1 VIKGLRRTRLI
12 KMMTRDKHQL
22 LTFVCAIVAMM
33 LLLTQ
38 NLVAQAAKDVPST
51 HLAELSRSIEDLS
64 DRVSPAVVQV
74 FASGFRVNPEGGP
87 SDPGLISKT
96 RNVGSGVVMDSEG
109 HVLTNAHVIEGAA
122 AVEVALP
129 ALFEAGSPRQ
139 SILKG
144 RGRRFSA
151 EIVGVDSDTD
161 LAVLKIPGKGIPFLT
176 FGDSDHVRQGQLVL
190 AFGSPLG
197 LENSVTMGVVSATAR
212 QLRPEDPM
220 IYIQTD
226 TPINPGNSGGPLV
239 DLHGHVVGI
248 NTFILSQSGG
258 SEGIGFAAPS
268 NIARNVFTQLSK
280 SGQVRR
286 GSIDVYAQSISP
298 ELAQGLNLANDWG
311 VILGDVFPG
320 GSGASAGLKE
330 GDVILTLNGK
340 VMENARQLEVNIY
353 RHAIGE
359 RISLEVLRGVDKL
372 KVEVAVAARDPD
384 PERFSAHVS
393 VEKNRIQRLGVLGLT
408 LDAKTAQELP
418 PLRKHEGVLVA
429 ARVVTAFP
437 GEEQLLPGDVIYA
450 IGRVPVKDLEGL
462 RSSVSALDAD
472 KPVVVQL
479 ERQGK
484 VRYLTVW
491 LEDSHRR

>member
-1 VIKGLRRTRLI
+1 MLTCNKRRFLVG
-12 KMMTRDKHQL
+12 M
-22 LTFVCAIVAMM
+22 CAILEMM
-33 LLLTQ
+33 LLRQDFL
-38 NLVAQAAKDVPST
+38 AQAGAKEAPAARLV
-51 HLAELSRSIEDLS
+51 ELSRSIEDLS

-74 FASGFRVNPEGGP
+74 FASGFRVNPDSSS
-87 SDPGLISKT
+87 SDPGLINKI

-109 HVLTNAHVIEGAA
+109 HVLTNAHVIAGAA
-122 AVEVALP
+122 AVEVVLP
-129 ALFEAGSPRQ
+129 ALFEGGSPRL

-144 RGRRFSA
+144 RGKRFSA
-151 EIVGVDSDTD
+151 EVVGIDSDTD
-161 LAVLKIPGKGIPFLT
+161 LAVLKIPQKGIPFLS
-176 FGDSDHVRQGQLVL
+176 FGDSDQVRQGQLVL

-239 DLHGHVVGI
+239 DLQGRVVGV

-268 NIARNVFTQLSK
+268 NIAQNVFTQLRK

-286 GSIDVYAQSISP
+286 GSIDVHAQSVTP

-311 VILGDVFPG
+311 VIVGDVVPG
-320 GSGASAGLKE
+320 GSADRAGLKE

-359 RISLEVLRGVDKL
+359 RVSLEVLRGAVKL
-372 KVEVAVAARDPD
+372 KVDVVVAARDPD
-384 PERFSAHVS
+384 PERFSASVS
-393 VEKNRIQRLGVLGLT
+393 VAKNRVQRFGVLGIT
-408 LDAKTAQELP
+408 LDAKTAGELP

-429 ARVVTAFP
+429 ARVATSFP
-437 GEEQLLPGDVIYA
+437 GEDQLLPGDVIYA
-450 IGRVPVKDLEGL
+450 VGRTPVRDLESL
-462 RSSVSALDAD
+462 RSIVSGLDSN
-472 KPVVVQL
+472 KPVIVQL

-484 VRYLTVW
+484 VRYVAVW
-491 LEDSHRR
+491 LEDSQRR

>member
-1 VIKGLRRTRLI
+1 MITRQ
-12 KMMTRDKHQL
+12 KRQR
-22 LTFVCAIVAMM
+22 FVARCAIALTT
-33 LLLTQ
+33 LLCTQ
-38 NLVAQAAKDVPST
+38 SLLSQTGVKEVPST
-51 HLAELSRSIEDLS
+51 RLAELSRSIEDLS

-74 FASGFRVNPEGGP
+74 FASGFRVNPEGGT

-144 RGRRFSA
+144 RGKRFSA
-151 EIVGVDSDTD
+151 EVVGVDSDTD
-161 LAVLKIPGKGIPFLT
+161 LAVLKIPAKGIPFLI

-239 DLHGHVVGI
+239 DLQGHVIGI

-286 GSIDVYAQSISP
+286 GSIGVYAQSISP
-298 ELAQGLNLANDWG
+298 ELAQGLNLANEWG
-311 VILGDVFPG
+311 VIVGDVFPS
-320 GSGASAGLKE
+320 GSAASAGLKE

-340 VMENARQLEVNIY
+340 VLENARQLEVNIY
-353 RHAIGE
+353 RHAVGE
-359 RISLEVLRGVDKL
+359 RISLEVLRGAEKF
-372 KVEVAVAARDPD
+372 KVEVAVGARDPD

-393 VEKNRIQRLGVLGLT
+393 VEKNRVQRLGVLGLT
-408 LDAKTAQELP
+408 LDAKTAQQLP

-429 ARVVTAFP
+429 ARVATAFP

-450 IGRVPVKDLEGL
+450 VGRVPVKDLDGL

-472 KPVVVQL
+472 KPAIVQL

-484 VRYLTVW
+484 VRYLVVW
-491 LEDSHRR
+491 LEDSQRR

>member
-1 VIKGLRRTRLI
+1 
-12 KMMTRDKHQL
+12 MMTREKRQRFAVH
-22 LTFVCAIVAMM
+22 CAIVLTT
-33 LLLTQ
+33 LLWTQ
-38 NLVAQAAKDVPST
+38 SLLPQGTAKDAASIR
-51 HLAELSRSIEDLS
+51 LAELSRSIEDLS
-64 DRVSPAVVQV
+64 DQVSPAVVQV
-74 FASGFRVNPEGGP
+74 FASGFRVNPEGGS

-109 HVLTNAHVIEGAA
+109 HVLTNAHVIAGAA
-122 AVEVALP
+122 AVEVVLP

-144 RGRRFSA
+144 RGKRFSA
-151 EIVGVDSDTD
+151 EVVGVDSDTD
-161 LAVLKIPGKGIPFLT
+161 LAVLKIPEKGIPFLT

-239 DLHGHVVGI
+239 DLQGRVVGI

-268 NIARNVFTQLSK
+268 NIARNVFTQLRK

-286 GSIDVYAQSISP
+286 GGIDVYAQSISP

-320 GSGASAGLKE
+320 GSADRAGLKE

-359 RISLEVLRGVDKL
+359 RISLEVLRGADKL
-372 KVEVAVAARDPD
+372 KVDVAVAARDPD
-384 PERFSAHVS
+384 PERFSASVS
-393 VEKNRIQRLGVLGLT
+393 VEKNRVQRLGVLGIT
-408 LDAKTAQELP
+408 LDAKTARELA

-429 ARVVTAFP
+429 ARVATSFP

-450 IGRVPVKDLEGL
+450 VGRTPVKDLEGL
-462 RSSVSALDAD
+462 RSSVGALDAG

-484 VRYLTVW
+484 VRYLAVW
-491 LEDSHRR
+491 LEDSQRR

>member
-1 VIKGLRRTRLI
+1 MITRQ
-12 KMMTRDKHQL
+12 KRQR
-22 LTFVCAIVAMM
+22 FVAQCAIALTT
-33 LLLTQ
+33 LLCTQ
-38 NLVAQAAKDVPST
+38 SLLSQTGAREVPST
-51 HLAELSRSIEDLS
+51 RLAELSRSIEDLS

-74 FASGFRVNPEGGP
+74 FASGFRVNPEGGT

-129 ALFEAGSPRQ
+129 ALFEAGFPRQ

-144 RGRRFSA
+144 RGKRFSA

-161 LAVLKIPGKGIPFLT
+161 LAVLKIPAKGIPFLI

-197 LENSVTMGVVSATAR
+197 LENSVTMGIVSATAR

-239 DLHGHVVGI
+239 DLNGHVIGI

-286 GSIDVYAQSISP
+286 GSIGVYAQSISP
-298 ELAQGLNLANDWG
+298 ELAQGLKLANEWG
-311 VILGDVFPG
+311 VIVGDVFPG
-320 GSGASAGLKE
+320 GSAASSGLKE

-340 VMENARQLEVNIY
+340 VLENARQLEVNIY

-359 RISLEVLRGVDKL
+359 RMLLEVLRGEEKF
-372 KVEVAVAARDPD
+372 KVEVAVGARDPD
-384 PERFSAHVS
+384 PERFSANVS
-393 VEKNRIQRLGVLGLT
+393 VEKNRVQRLGVLGLT
-408 LDAKTAQELP
+408 LDAKTAQQLP

-429 ARVVTAFP
+429 ARVATAFP

-450 IGRVPVKDLEGL
+450 VGRVPVKDLESL
-462 RSSVSALDAD
+462 RSSVGALDAD
-472 KPVVVQL
+472 KPAIVQL

-484 VRYLTVW
+484 VRYLVVW
-491 LEDSHRR
+491 LEDSQRR

>member
-1 VIKGLRRTRLI
+1 MITRQ
-12 KMMTRDKHQL
+12 KRQR
-22 LTFVCAIVAMM
+22 FVAQCAIALTT
-33 LLLTQ
+33 LLCTQ
-38 NLVAQAAKDVPST
+38 SLLSQTGAKEVPST
-51 HLAELSRSIEDLS
+51 RLAELSRSIEDLS

-74 FASGFRVNPEGGP
+74 FASGFRVNPEGGT

-109 HVLTNAHVIEGAA
+109 HVLTNAHVIQGAA

-129 ALFEAGSPRQ
+129 ALFEAGSHRQ

-144 RGRRFSA
+144 RGKRFSA

-161 LAVLKIPGKGIPFLT
+161 LAVLKIPAKGIPFLI

-212 QLRPEDPM
+212 QLRLEDPM

-239 DLHGHVVGI
+239 DLQGHVIGI

-286 GSIDVYAQSISP
+286 GSIGVYAQSISP
-298 ELAQGLNLANDWG
+298 ELAQGLKLANEWG
-311 VILGDVFPG
+311 VIVGDVFPG
-320 GSGASAGLKE
+320 GSAASSGLKE

-340 VMENARQLEVNIY
+340 VLENARQLEVNIY

-359 RISLEVLRGVDKL
+359 RMLLEVLRGVDKL
-372 KVEVAVAARDPD
+372 KIEVSVGARDPD
-384 PERFSAHVS
+384 PERFSANVS

-408 LDAKTAQELP
+408 LDAKTAQQLP

-429 ARVVTAFP
+429 ARVATAFP

-450 IGRVPVKDLEGL
+450 VGRVPVKDLESL
-462 RSSVSALDAD
+462 RSSVGALDAD
-472 KPVVVQL
+472 KPAIVQL

-484 VRYLTVW
+484 VRYLVVW
-491 LEDSHRR
+491 LEDSQRR

>member
-1 VIKGLRRTRLI
+1 
-12 KMMTRDKHQL
+12 MMTLDKHRRFAVLCVIGVMTL
-22 LTFVCAIVAMM
+22 LW
-33 LLLTQ
+33 TQ
-38 NLVAQAAKDVPST
+38 SLRAQSGAKDAPST
-51 HLAELSRSIEDLS
+51 RLAELSRSIEDLS
-64 DRVSPAVVQV
+64 DRVSPAVVKI
-74 FASGFRVNPEGGP
+74 FASGFRVNPEDGP
-87 SDPGLISKT
+87 YDPGLISKT
-96 RNVGSGVVMDSEG
+96 RNVGSGVVMDSDG
-109 HVLTNAHVIEGAA
+109 HILTNAHVIAGAA
-122 AVEVALP
+122 SVEVLLP

-144 RGRRFSA
+144 RGKRFSA
-151 EIVGVDSDTD
+151 EIVGVDSDSD
-161 LAVLKIPGKGIPFLT
+161 LAVLKIPEKGLPFLT
-176 FGDSDHVRQGQLVL
+176 FGDSDQVRQGQLVL

-197 LENSVTMGVVSATAR
+197 LDNSVTMGVVSATAR

-239 DLHGHVVGI
+239 DLHGRVVGI
-248 NTFILSQSGG
+248 NTLILSQSGG

-268 NIARNVFTQLSK
+268 SIARNVFTQLRK

-286 GSIDVYAQSISP
+286 GSMDVYAQSISP

-320 GSGASAGLKE
+320 GSADRAGLKE

-359 RISLEVLRGVDKL
+359 RVSLEVLRGAEKL
-372 KVEVAVAARDPD
+372 KVEVVVAARDPD
-384 PERFSAHVS
+384 PERFSASVS
-393 VEKNRIQRLGVLGLT
+393 VEKNRVQRFGVLGIT
-408 LDAKTAQELP
+408 LDAKTARELP

-429 ARVVTAFP
+429 ARVATAFP
-437 GEEQLLPGDVIYA
+437 GEEQLFPGDVIYA
-450 IGRVPVKDLEGL
+450 VGRVPVKDLEGL
-462 RSSVSALDAD
+462 RSSVSALDAG

-484 VRYLTVW
+484 VRYLAVW
-491 LEDSHRR
+491 LEDSQRR

>member
-1 VIKGLRRTRLI
+1 
-12 KMMTRDKHQL
+12 MTRDQHRL
-22 LTFVCAIVAMM
+22 LAVLCSILEVT
-33 LLLTQ
+33 LLLTLLSQ
-38 NLVAQAAKDVPST
+38 SLRAQIGAKEAPLT
-51 HLAELSRSIEDLS
+51 RLAELSRSIEDLS
-64 DRVSPAVVQV
+64 DQVSSAVVQV
-74 FASGFRVNPEGGP
+74 FASGFRVNPESGP
-87 SDPGLISKT
+87 SDPGLVSKT

-109 HVLTNAHVIEGAA
+109 HVLTNAHVIAGAA
-122 AVEVALP
+122 AIEVLLP

-144 RGRRFSA
+144 RGKRFSA

-161 LAVLKIPGKGIPFLT
+161 LAVLKIPEKGIPFLS
-176 FGDSDHVRQGQLVL
+176 FGDSDRVRQGQLVW

-239 DLHGHVVGI
+239 DLHGRVVGI

-258 SEGIGFAAPS
+258 NEGIGFAAPS
-268 NIARNVFTQLSK
+268 NIAKSVFTQLRK

-286 GSIDVYAQSISP
+286 GGIDVYAQSISP
-298 ELAQGLNLANDWG
+298 DLAQGLNLASDWG

-320 GSGASAGLKE
+320 GSADRAGLKE

-359 RISLEVLRGVDKL
+359 KVSLEVLRGTEKL
-372 KVEVAVAARDPD
+372 RIDVAVAARDPD
-384 PERFSAHVS
+384 PERFSASVS
-393 VEKNRIQRLGVLGLT
+393 VEKNRVQRFGVLGIT
-408 LDAKTAQELP
+408 LDAKIAGELP
-418 PLRKHEGVLVA
+418 PLRKHQGVLVA
-429 ARVVTAFP
+429 ARVATSFP

-450 IGRVPVKDLEGL
+450 VGRVPVKDLDSL
-462 RSSVSALDAD
+462 RSMVNGLDAA

-484 VRYLTVW
+484 VRYLAVW
-491 LEDSHRR
+491 LEDSQRR

>member
-1 VIKGLRRTRLI
+1 MNKRQRSKPLDRWGP
-12 KMMTRDKHQL
+12 L
-22 LTFVCAIVAMM
+22 LVPLM
-33 LLLTQ
+33 LLLPGGLLGQGTSRG
-38 NLVAQAAKDVPST
+38 VPST
-51 HLAELSRSIEDLS
+51 PLEDISRSIEDLS

-74 FASGFRVNPEGGP
+74 FASGFRVNPESGS

-96 RNVGSGVVMDSEG
+96 RNVGSGVVMDSQG
-109 HVLTNAHVIEGAA
+109 HVLTNAHVIAGAA
-122 AVEVALP
+122 AVEVLLP
-129 ALFEAGSPRQ
+129 AVFGAGSPRQ

-144 RGRRFSA
+144 RGKRFSA
-151 EIVGVDSDTD
+151 EITGVDSDTD
-161 LAVLKIPGKGIPFLT
+161 LAVLKIPEKGIPFLS
-176 FGDSDHVRQGQLVL
+176 FGDSDHLRQGQLVL

-239 DLHGHVVGI
+239 DLHGRVVGI

-298 ELAQGLNLANDWG
+298 ELAQGLNLPNDWG

-320 GSGASAGLKE
+320 GSAAHAGLKE
-330 GDVILTLNGK
+330 GDVILTLDGK

-353 RHAIGE
+353 RYAIGE
-359 RISLEVLRGVDKL
+359 RISLEVLRGADKL
-372 KVEVAVAARDPD
+372 KAEVAVAARDPD
-384 PERFSAHVS
+384 LERFSANVS

-408 LDAKTAQELP
+408 LDAKIAQELP

-429 ARVVTAFP
+429 ARVAAAFP

-450 IGRVPVKDLEGL
+450 VGRVPAKDLEGL
-462 RSSVSALDAD
+462 RSAVSALDAD

-484 VRYLTVW
+484 VRYLAVW
-491 LEDSHRR
+491 LEDSRRR

>member
-1 VIKGLRRTRLI
+1 
-12 KMMTRDKHQL
+12 
-22 LTFVCAIVAMM
+22 
-33 LLLTQ
+33 
-38 NLVAQAAKDVPST
+38 
-51 HLAELSRSIEDLS
+51 
-64 DRVSPAVVQV
+64 
-74 FASGFRVNPEGGP
+74 VNPEGGA

-96 RNVGSGVVMDSEG
+96 RNVGSGVVMDAEG
-109 HVLTNAHVIEGAA
+109 HVLTNAHVIQGAA

-144 RGRRFSA
+144 RGKRFSA
-151 EIVGVDSDTD
+151 EVVGVDSDTD
-161 LAVLKIPGKGIPFLT
+161 LAVLKIPAKGIPFLA

-239 DLHGHVVGI
+239 DLQGHVIGI

-286 GSIDVYAQSISP
+286 GSIGVYAQSISP
-298 ELAQGLNLANDWG
+298 ELAQGLNLANEWG
-311 VILGDVFPG
+311 VIVGDVFPG
-320 GSGASAGLKE
+320 GSAASAGLKE

-359 RISLEVLRGVDKL
+359 RMLLEVLRGADKL

-384 PERFSAHVS
+384 PERFSANVS
-393 VEKNRIQRLGVLGLT
+393 VEKNRVQRLGVLGLT
-408 LDAKTAQELP
+408 LDAKTAQQLP

-429 ARVVTAFP
+429 ARVATAFP

-450 IGRVPVKDLEGL
+450 VGRVPVKDLEGL
-462 RSSVSALDAD
+462 RSSVGALDAD
-472 KPVVVQL
+472 KPAIVHL

-484 VRYLTVW
+484 VRYLAVW
-491 LEDSHRR
+491 LEDSQRR

>member
-1 VIKGLRRTRLI
+1 MITREKRRRFVARCAMVLT
-12 KMMTRDKHQL
+12 TL
-22 LTFVCAIVAMM
+22 LWAQSLF
-33 LLLTQ
+33 
-38 NLVAQAAKDVPST
+38 AQAGSKDVPST
-51 HLAELSRSIEDLS
+51 RLAELSRSIEDLS

-74 FASGFRVNPEGGP
+74 FASGFRVNPEGGS

-96 RNVGSGVVMDSEG
+96 RNVGSGVVMDAEG
-109 HVLTNAHVIEGAA
+109 HVLTNAHVIAGAA

-144 RGRRFSA
+144 RGKRFSA
-151 EIVGVDSDTD
+151 EVVGVDSDTD
-161 LAVLKIPGKGIPFLT
+161 LAVLKIPAKGIPFLT

-239 DLHGHVVGI
+239 DLYGHVIGI

-286 GSIDVYAQSISP
+286 GSIGVYAQSISP
-298 ELAQGLNLANDWG
+298 ELAQGLNLANEWG

-320 GSGASAGLKE
+320 GAAASAGLKE

-359 RISLEVLRGVDKL
+359 RISLEVLRGADKL

-384 PERFSAHVS
+384 PERFSASVS
-393 VEKNRIQRLGVLGLT
+393 VEKNRVQRLGVLGLT

-429 ARVVTAFP
+429 ARVATAFP

-450 IGRVPVKDLEGL
+450 VGRVPVKDLEGL

-472 KPVVVQL
+472 KPAIVQL

-484 VRYLTVW
+484 VRYLAVW
-491 LEDSHRR
+491 LEDSRRR

>member
-1 VIKGLRRTRLI
+1 MTIPKKHPWPAILCLI
-12 KMMTRDKHQL
+12 AA
-22 LTFVCAIVAMM
+22 VM
-33 LLLTQ
+33 LLSNQRLQ
-38 NLVAQAAKDVPST
+38 AQAVAKDAPAIR
-51 HLAELSRSIEDLS
+51 LPDLSRSIEDLS

-74 FASGFRVNPEGGP
+74 FASGFRVNPER
-87 SDPGLISKT
+87 SSADPGLISKT
-96 RNVGSGVVMDSEG
+96 RNVGSGVVLDSDG
-109 HVLTNAHVIEGAA
+109 HILTNAHVISGAA
-122 AVEVALP
+122 SVEVVLP
-129 ALFEAGSPRQ
+129 ALFEAGSPRK

-144 RGRRFSA
+144 RGKRFSA
-151 EIVGVDSDTD
+151 EVVGVDSDTD
-161 LAVLKIPGKGIPFLT
+161 LAVLKIPETGLPFLT
-176 FGDSDHVRQGQLVL
+176 FGDSDQVRQGQLVL

-239 DLHGHVVGI
+239 DLQGRVVGI

-268 NIARNVFTQLSK
+268 NIARAVFMQLRK

-298 ELAQGLNLANDWG
+298 ELAQGLNLPIDWG

-320 GSGASAGLKE
+320 GSAARAGLKE

-353 RHAIGE
+353 RYTIGE
-359 RISLEVLRGVDKL
+359 RVSLEVLRGAEKFKVD
-372 KVEVAVAARDPD
+372 VAVTARDPD
-384 PERFSAHVS
+384 PERFSASVS
-393 VEKNRIQRLGVLGLT
+393 VENNRVQRFGVLGIT
-408 LDAKTAQELP
+408 LDAKMAQQLP
-418 PLRKHEGVLVA
+418 PLRKHAGVLVA
-429 ARVVTAFP
+429 ARVSTTFP
-437 GEEQLLPGDVIYA
+437 GEEQLLPGDVIYSV
-450 IGRVPVKDLEGL
+450 G
-462 RSSVSALDAD
+462 RSSVTDLETLRNVVSGLDASR
-472 KPVVVQL
+472 PAVIQL

-484 VRYLTVW
+484 VRYLTLW
-491 LEDSHRR
+491 LEDSKRR

>member
-1 VIKGLRRTRLI
+1 MTLRKSKRFTVVCLVVL
-12 KMMTRDKHQL
+12 MTL
-22 LTFVCAIVAMM
+22 LRPQH
-33 LLLTQ
+33 LR
-38 NLVAQAAKDVPST
+38 AQADAKDNPST
-51 HLAELSRSIEDLS
+51 RLAELSRSIEDLS

-74 FASGFRVNPEGGP
+74 FASGFRVNPEDG
-87 SDPGLISKT
+87 SADPGLISKT
-96 RNVGSGVVMDSEG
+96 RNVGSGVVLSSEG
-109 HVLTNAHVIEGAA
+109 HILTNAHVIAGAA
-122 AVEVALP
+122 SVEVVLP

-144 RGRRFSA
+144 RGKRFSA
-151 EIVGVDSDTD
+151 ETVGVDSDTD
-161 LAVLKIPGKGIPFLT
+161 LALLKIREKGLPFLT

-220 IYIQTD
+220 VYIQTD

-239 DLHGHVVGI
+239 DLHGHVIGI

-268 NIARNVFTQLSK
+268 NIARNVFTQLRK

-286 GSIDVYAQSISP
+286 GSIDVYAQTISP
-298 ELAQGLNLANDWG
+298 DLAEGLGLANDWG

-320 GSGASAGLKE
+320 GSADQAGLKE

-359 RISLEVLRGVDKL
+359 RISLEVLRGAEKL
-372 KVEVAVAARDPD
+372 KIEAMVAPRDPD
-384 PERFSAHVS
+384 PERFSASVS
-393 VEKNRIQRLGVLGLT
+393 IEKNRVQRFGVLGIT
-408 LDAKTAQELP
+408 LDAKTARELP

-429 ARVVTAFP
+429 ARVATAFP

-450 IGRVPVKDLEGL
+450 VGRVPVKDLEGL
-462 RSSVSALDAD
+462 RSIVSGLDA
-472 KPVVVQL
+472 KNPAVVQL

-491 LEDSHRR
+491 LEDSQRR

>member
-1 VIKGLRRTRLI
+1 MTTRGKHERLQAFCLIAVMALLRMQGL
-12 KMMTRDKHQL
+12 Q
-22 LTFVCAIVAMM
+22 
-33 LLLTQ
+33 
-38 NLVAQAAKDVPST
+38 AQAGARGVPPAG
-51 HLAELSRSIEDLS
+51 LAELSRSIEDLS
-64 DRVSPAVVQV
+64 DQVSPAVVQV
-74 FASGFRVNPEGGP
+74 FASGFRVNPDQGP

-109 HVLTNAHVIEGAA
+109 HVLTNAHVIAGAA
-122 AVEVALP
+122 AVEVLLP
-129 ALFEAGSPRQ
+129 AVFETGSPRQ

-144 RGRRFSA
+144 RGKRFSA

-161 LAVLKIPGKGIPFLT
+161 LAVLKIPEKGIPFLS
-176 FGDSDHVRQGQLVL
+176 FGDSDQVRQGQLVL

-212 QLRPEDPM
+212 QLSPEDPM

-239 DLHGHVVGI
+239 DLNGRVVGI

-268 NIARNVFTQLSK
+268 NIVRNVFTQLSR

-286 GSIDVYAQSISP
+286 GTIDVYAQSISP

-320 GSGASAGLKE
+320 GSAARAGLRE

-359 RISLEVLRGVDKL
+359 QLSLEVLRGAEKL
-372 KVEVAVAARDPD
+372 KVDVAVAARDPD
-384 PERFSAHVS
+384 PERFSASVS
-393 VEKNRIQRLGVLGLT
+393 VEKNRVQRFGVLGIT
-408 LDAKTAQELP
+408 LDAKTARELP
-418 PLRKHEGVLVA
+418 PLRKHQGVLVA
-429 ARVVTAFP
+429 ARVATAFP
-437 GEEQLLPGDVIYA
+437 GEEQLLPGDVVYA
-450 IGRVPVKDLEGL
+450 VGRVPVKDLEGL
-462 RSSVSALDAD
+462 RSIVSGLDAS

-484 VRYLTVW
+484 VRYLAVW
-491 LEDSHRR
+491 LEDSQRR